1 MFWFSMGVVVLVSVG
16 IIFIGLMYLLRPRAV
31 ANGFGLPL
39 PEAGAK
45 TDWWLRLKGVRDIVS
60 GLVVLSLWMWASPH
74 VVGIVLLVQAL
85 TPVGDMST
93 VLAGKGSVKHALGI
107 HGLTAALM
115 IIAAVPLI
123 MGAV

>member
-16 IIFIGLMYLLRPRAV
+16 IIFIGLMYLLRPRAA

-39 PEAGAK
+39 PEAGPK

-60 GLVVLSLWMWASPH
+60 GLVVLSLLTWASPH

-93 VLAGKGSVKHALGI
+93 VLAGRGSVRQALSI

-123 MGAV
+123 RGAV